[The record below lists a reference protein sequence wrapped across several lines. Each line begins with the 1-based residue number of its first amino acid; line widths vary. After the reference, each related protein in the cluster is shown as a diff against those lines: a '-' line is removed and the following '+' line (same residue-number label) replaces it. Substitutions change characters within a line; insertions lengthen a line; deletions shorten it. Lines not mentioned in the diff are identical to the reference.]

1 MKLALRWMRAAL
13 VATGVSAAW
22 SGHAFADVKIGVTVS
37 ATGPAASLGI
47 PEKNTIALLPKE
59 IAGQKVDYIVLDD
72 ATDSTQAVKNAR
84 KLTSEDH
91 VDALIGS
98 TVVPNSLAMID
109 VAAETTTPMISMAAA
124 ATIVEPMD
132 AKRAW
137 VFKTPQNDILMATA
151 IAQHMSNHGVK
162 TVAFIGF
169 SDAYGESWF
178 KEFGK
183 AADLAKIKVVAN
195 ERFARNDASV
205 TGQVLKIMSQ
215 NPDAVLI
222 AGAGTPAA
230 LPQKTLKER
239 GYKGKYYQTHGVA
252 NNDFLRVCGKDCEG
266 TFLPAGPLLVAD
278 QLPDS
283 NPVKKTALAY
293 KNAYEA
299 AYGAGSVSTF
309 GGHAWDA
316 GLLLQRAI
324 PIALK
329 KGQPGTPAFREALR
343 AAIESTKDHARF
355 ARHRQH
361 ERERPLRPRSAGA
374 RDGGDRR
381 REVEAVRRLSEG
393 KAQRIPIKR
402 RVQLTRFFIARAK
415 QENSSTCVAQ
425 RLQDKPA
432 LRLRSID
439 RQ

>member
-1 MKLALRWMRAAL
+1 MKLALRGKAVAMAVAAL
-13 VATGVSAAW
+13 SVVISNQVL
-22 SGHAFADVKIGVTVS
+22 ADVKIGVTVS

-47 PEKNTIALLPKE
+47 PEKNTVSLLPKE
-59 IAGQKVDYIVLDD
+59 VAGQKVEYIVLDD

-91 VDALIGS
+91 VDALVGS
-98 TVVPNSLAMID
+98 TVVPNSLAMTDI
-109 VAAETTTPMISMAAA
+109 AAETHTPMISMAAA
-124 ATIVEPMD
+124 ASIVEPMD
-132 AKRAW
+132 AKKAW

-178 KEFGK
+178 KEFSK
-183 AADLAKIKVVAN
+183 AADLAKLKIVAN

-205 TGQVLKIMSQ
+205 TGQVLKTMSQ
-215 NPDAVLI
+215 NADAVLI

-239 GYKGKYYQTHGVA
+239 GYKGKIYQTHGVA

-266 TFLPAGPLLVAD
+266 TFLPAGPLLVAE

-283 NPVKKTALAY
+283 NPVKQAALTY
-293 KNAYEA
+293 KKAYEG

-316 GLLLQRAI
+316 GLILQRAI

-343 AAIESTKDHARF
+343 AAIEETKNLPASHGIFNMSPNDHSGLDQRARVMV
-355 ARHRQH
+355 
-361 ERERPLRPRSAGA
+361 EIV
-374 RDGGDRR
+374 GGKWK
-381 REVEAVRRLSEG
+381 LSG
-393 KAQRIPIKR
+393 
-402 RVQLTRFFIARAK
+402 
-415 QENSSTCVAQ
+415 N
-425 RLQDKPA
+425 
-432 LRLRSID
+432 
-439 RQ
+439 

>member
-1 MKLALRWMRAAL
+1 MKLALRWTAAAI
-13 VATGVSAAW
+13 VAGASVFASNQVL
-22 SGHAFADVKIGVTVS
+22 ADVKVGVTVS

-59 IAGQKVDYIVLDD
+59 IAGQKVQYIVLDD
-72 ATDSTQAVKNAR
+72 ATDSTQAVKNGR

-98 TVVPNSLAMID
+98 TIVPNSLAMID
-109 VAAETTTPMISMAAA
+109 IAADTTTPMISMAAA

-205 TGQVLKIMSQ
+205 TGQVLKMMSQ

-239 GYKGKYYQTHGVA
+239 GYKGKFYQTHGVA
-252 NNDFLRVCGKDCEG
+252 NNDFLRVCGKDCDG
-266 TFLPAGPLLVAD
+266 TFLPAGPLLVAE

-283 NPVKKTALAY
+283 NPVKSAALTY
-293 KNAYEA
+293 KKAYEA

-316 GLLLQRAI
+316 GLILQRAI

-343 AAIESTKDHARF
+343 AAIESTKDLPVSHGIVNMSASDHSGLDQRARVMV
-355 ARHRQH
+355 
-361 ERERPLRPRSAGA
+361 EIV
-374 RDGGDRR
+374 GGKWKL
-381 REVEAVRRLSEG
+381 VS
-393 KAQRIPIKR
+393 
-402 RVQLTRFFIARAK
+402 
-415 QENSSTCVAQ
+415 N
-425 RLQDKPA
+425 
-432 LRLRSID
+432 
-439 RQ
+439 

>member
-1 MKLALRWMRAAL
+1 MKWALRGKAVAL
-13 VATGVSAAW
+13 VVAGLSAVF
-22 SGHAFADVKIGVTVS
+22 STQVLADVKIGVTVS

-59 IAGQKVDYIVLDD
+59 IAGQKVQYIVLDD

-109 VAAETTTPMISMAAA
+109 IAAETTTPMISMAAA
-124 ATIVEPMD
+124 ASIVEPMD
-132 AKRAW
+132 SKRAW

-151 IAQHMSNHGVK
+151 IAQHMANHGVK

-178 KEFGK
+178 KEFSK
-183 AADLAKIKVVAN
+183 AADLAKIRIVAN

-205 TGQVLKIMSQ
+205 TGQVLKMMSQ
-215 NPDAVLI
+215 NADAVLI

-239 GYKGKYYQTHGVA
+239 GYKGKIYQTHGVA

-266 TFLPAGPLLVAD
+266 TFLPAGPLLVAE

-283 NPVKKTALAY
+283 NPVKQAALTY
-293 KNAYEA
+293 KKAYEG

-316 GLLLQRAI
+316 GLILQHAI
-324 PIALK
+324 PVALK

-343 AAIESTKDHARF
+343 AAIEDTKNLAASHGIFNMSANDHSGLDQRARVMV
-355 ARHRQH
+355 
-361 ERERPLRPRSAGA
+361 EIV
-374 RDGGDRR
+374 GGKWK
-381 REVEAVRRLSEG
+381 LSG
-393 KAQRIPIKR
+393 
-402 RVQLTRFFIARAK
+402 
-415 QENSSTCVAQ
+415 N
-425 RLQDKPA
+425 
-432 LRLRSID
+432 
-439 RQ
+439 

>member
-1 MKLALRWMRAAL
+1 MKLALRGKAVAMAVAA
-13 VATGVSAAW
+13 VSISFSAAF
-22 SGHAFADVKIGVTVS
+22 SNPVLADVKIGVTVS

-47 PEKNTIALLPKE
+47 PEKNTVALLPKE
-59 IAGQKVDYIVLDD
+59 IAGQKVEYIVLDD

-91 VDALIGS
+91 VDALVGS

-109 VAAETTTPMISMAAA
+109 IASETHTPMISMAAA
-124 ATIVEPMD
+124 ASIVEPMD
-132 AKRAW
+132 SKRAW

-178 KEFGK
+178 KEFSK
-183 AADLAKIKVVAN
+183 AADLAKLKIVAN

-205 TGQVLKIMSQ
+205 TGQVLKMMSQ
-215 NPDAVLI
+215 NADAVLI

-239 GYKGKYYQTHGVA
+239 GYKGKIYQTHGVA

-266 TFLPAGPLLVAD
+266 TFLPAGPLLVAE

-283 NPVKKTALAY
+283 NPVKQAALTY
-293 KNAYEA
+293 KKAYEG

-316 GLLLQRAI
+316 GLILQRAI
-324 PIALK
+324 PVALK

-343 AAIESTKDHARF
+343 AAIEETKNLPASHGIFNMSPNDHSGLDQRARVMV
-355 ARHRQH
+355 
-361 ERERPLRPRSAGA
+361 EIV
-374 RDGGDRR
+374 GGKWK
-381 REVEAVRRLSEG
+381 LSG
-393 KAQRIPIKR
+393 
-402 RVQLTRFFIARAK
+402 
-415 QENSSTCVAQ
+415 N
-425 RLQDKPA
+425 
-432 LRLRSID
+432 
-439 RQ
+439 